1 MDYRGCASASR
12 AEYCDLRSRFRE
24 LPCGESD
31 CVFGGTLWGPH
42 LHRATADLSLDRR
55 GSHRRNESEFYFFR
69 RSLRTACQFK
79 RSASA
84 LTSARSK
91 NAVRFTFSCG
101 RISRKSPRIRRI
113 TLVARFHFFRH
124 SAGITIRPRSSIFFQ
139 DCAHGIYPTICPTFR
154 IMVKWS
160 TGVISIGSRSAA
172 LPGAPTIGSNFRL
185 IPHPPILKYATP
197 LRAPRMAEKKSRAAP
212 RKIKD
217 KWKAK
222 VWYNLLAPEMFN
234 RQLLGETPTDT
245 PDKLVGR
252 VTEVTVQDLT
262 GDFSKM
268 HIKLLFR
275 VNQVQGQDAL
285 TQFVGHDMTSDYIR
299 RLTRRKRT
307 RTDLTVD
314 VVTKDGW
321 NVRVKPMAITD
332 RRIQTSK
339 QRVIRTIMA
348 KVVADVASKQSI
360 SELVKGVISGDL
372 AKTIAQA
379 CKPIHPVSRVE
390 VRKSEVWAMGEIPP
404 APEAPAAAAEAPP
417 PPPPPTEPIPPP
429 PPAPEPA
436 PEELT
441 PEELPPDDL

>member
-1 MDYRGCASASR
+1 MASTR
-12 AEYCDLRSRFRE
+12 
-24 LPCGESD
+24 
-31 CVFGGTLWGPH
+31 V
-42 LHRATADLSLDRR
+42 
-55 GSHRRNESEFYFFR
+55 FR
-69 RSLRTACQFK
+69 RSCRTC
-79 RSASA
+79 
-84 LTSARSK
+84 
-91 NAVRFTFSCG
+91 C
-101 RISRKSPRIRRI
+101 
-113 TLVARFHFFRH
+113 TLK
-124 SAGITIRPRSSIFFQ
+124 
-139 DCAHGIYPTICPTFR
+139 YPT
-154 IMVKWS
+154 S
-160 TGVISIGSRSAA
+160 
-172 LPGAPTIGSNFRL
+172 LP
-185 IPHPPILKYATP
+185 
-197 LRAPRMAEKKSRAAP
+197 APRMAEKKSRAAA

-234 RQLLGETPTDT
+234 KQLLGETPTDT

-268 HIKLLFR
+268 HIKLQFR

-314 VVTKDGW
+314 VVTKDHW

-348 KVVADVASKQSI
+348 KLVADVAAKQSI
-360 SELVKGVISGDL
+360 GEFVKGVISGDL
-372 AKTIAQA
+372 AKTIAQG

-390 VRKSEVWAMGEIPP
+390 VRKSEVWSMGEIPP
-404 APEAPAAAAEAPP
+404 PAEAPAAAEPAAPP
-417 PPPPPTEPIPPP
+417 SPPEEPAPAQ

-441 PEELPPDDL
+441 PEELLPDEI